1 MTARACR
8 TAVTRG
14 TYRAAMT
21 FPTHETDDSPAQDD
35 LVVLLLEV
43 AIAVTFTV
51 IVGLAV
57 FWVLPVTS

>member
-1 MTARACR
+1 
-8 TAVTRG
+8 
-14 TYRAAMT
+14 MT
-21 FPTHETDDSPAQDD
+21 FPTHETDDSHAQDD

-57 FWVLPVTS
+57 LWVLPVTR

>member
-1 MTARACR
+1 
-8 TAVTRG
+8 
-14 TYRAAMT
+14 MT
-21 FPTHETDDSPAQDD
+21 FPTPETDDAPAQDD

-57 FWVLPVTS
+57 FLVLPVTH